1 MPKEVKVCKQGKR
14 HDVLQN
20 KNEVSNAISSQAK
33 VGKMEKMEK
42 SIKRRMIRRMF
53 HYSARFVLT
62 LLGCNF

>member
-33 VGKMEKMEK
+33 VGKMEKNGKKHKKKNDKEDVPLFCTICTD
-42 SIKRRMIRRMF
+42 SPR
-53 HYSARFVLT
+53 V
-62 LLGCNF
+62 